1 MSGSQE
7 TVEAISDDVS
17 KTRSLSSSS
26 TSSDDSDYDADR
38 GFGNGRPSTKPFIC
52 GVVEGECAQVIAGV

>member
-38 GFGNGRPSTKPFIC
+38 GYKVLASVPLLATMTASRAIHNK
-52 GVVEGECAQVIAGV
+52 